1 LLGGIAAWATFSLGS
16 GFILTLFAGGAYI
29 AAAPYLPWYAVA
41 MTLLGGASVLVANG
55 QAQGRGEFLA
65 ILIPVTLAEPLLM
78 VRFHNSLSQV
88 VQVLCLSMALL
99 FVGLAVLYLVQQRAR
114 TRPALVLEGS
124 AA

>member
-1 LLGGIAAWATFSLGS
+1 
-16 GFILTLFAGGAYI
+16 
-29 AAAPYLPWYAVA
+29 
-41 MTLLGGASVLVANG
+41 
-55 QAQGRGEFLA
+55 
-65 ILIPVTLAEPLLM
+65 M